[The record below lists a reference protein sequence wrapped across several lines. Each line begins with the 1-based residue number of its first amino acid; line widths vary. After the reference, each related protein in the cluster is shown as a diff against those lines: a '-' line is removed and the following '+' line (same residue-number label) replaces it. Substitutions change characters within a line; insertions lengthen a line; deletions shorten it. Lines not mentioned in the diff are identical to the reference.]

1 MTQQNS
7 TATRVLLLAWA
18 ALLVFGPLAAWDVRA
33 QPVKM
38 VPVAEGTGRAG
49 EFPTKWAIYI
59 TPEAAPGDNI
69 AAVESIIGA
78 IGAGKVGSLTSL
90 SFYFAGI
97 EGRTLHLYRVEFKDL
112 KEQTRHPILLPIAA
126 DNTALL
132 RLRPLYADK
141 SFTLRLR
148 LGADNLLTGALA
160 K

>member
-1 MTQQNS
+1 MTRHDS
-7 TATRVLLLAWA
+7 TAATVMLLTWATILVLGLLE
-18 ALLVFGPLAAWDVRA
+18 AWDVWA

-38 VPVAEGTGRAG
+38 ARVAEGTGRAG
-49 EFPTKWAIYI
+49 EFPTKWTLYL

-69 AAVESIIGA
+69 VGVESIIGTL
-78 IGAGKVGSLTSL
+78 GAGKVGSLTSL

-132 RLRPLYADK
+132 RVRPLYADR
-141 SFTLRLR
+141 SVTIRLR

>member
-1 MTQQNS
+1 MTHS

-18 ALLVFGPLAAWDVRA
+18 AILVLGPLAAWDVRA
-33 QPVKM
+33 QPIKM

-78 IGAGKVGSLTSL
+78 IGAGKVGSLTSF

-132 RLRPLYADK
+132 RMRPYTPTSPSPSASK
-141 SFTLRLR
+141 
-148 LGADNLLTGALA
+148 
-160 K
+160 